1 MLFVV
6 LYETCLLWDNV
17 LCETCL
23 LWDNV
28 LCWTIPT
35 VEIFYAIWDIE

>member
-35 VEIFYAIWDIE
+35 VEIFYAIWDIG